1 MVLGS
6 SAAGSENV
14 RADGPGL
21 RVRVGPRVFH
31 QAATGGT
38 LGPYTTWPE
47 GGFLVR
53 PMQLLV
59 IALVGLAT
67 CAPGAPAQGTDFL
80 FWTEFDSGPVGSATI
95 DLGLRGDISRTV
107 GDFLIKLDRTEF
119 PLVLIRVYF
128 ALDPATEAQV
138 IAALQEHLDRGG
150 RLMVSFAELDEMP
163 AMQRFLGLDGAID
176 IAEPK
181 QFIREA
187 RVPVHPAAGG
197 GFLQVSGEPP
207 ILDDIGDV
215 LLPGVDTKPIF
226 VFDDDETVAAVL
238 GRNGQVIVNG
248 WEWSEWPLSDG
259 RRVAIEHIRWLIS
272 CPSDL
277 SRDGALD
284 LFDYLEF
291 QRLFDVGVP
300 SADWFCY
307 DGRLDVF
314 DFLAFFNAFEVGC
327 P

>member
-163 AMQRFLGLDGAID
+163 AMQRFLGLEGAVDLRPPQQRIRQ
-176 IAEPK
+176 IA
-181 QFIREA
+181 
-187 RVPVHPAAGG
+187 VPIHPAVEQ
-197 GFLQVSGEPP
+197 GFMRTSGEPP
-207 ILDDIGDV
+207 TLEDFGDL
-215 LLPGVDTKPIF
+215 LLPGPDTRPLL
-226 VFDDDETVAAVL
+226 VYQFDGTIACVM
-238 GRNGQVIVNG
+238 GKSGQVIING
-248 WEWSEWPLSDG
+248 WEWADWSSDG
-259 RRVAIEHIRWLIS
+259 RAMAIDQIEWLVG
-272 CPSDL
+272 CPVDL
-277 SRDGALD
+277 NGDGSLD
-284 LFDYLEF
+284 LFDFLEF
-291 QRLFDVGVP
+291 QALFMAGDP
-300 SADWFCY
+300 RADWFDY
-307 DGRLDVF
+307 DGRLTLF
-314 DFLAFFNAFEVGC
+314 DFLAFFDAFEVGC